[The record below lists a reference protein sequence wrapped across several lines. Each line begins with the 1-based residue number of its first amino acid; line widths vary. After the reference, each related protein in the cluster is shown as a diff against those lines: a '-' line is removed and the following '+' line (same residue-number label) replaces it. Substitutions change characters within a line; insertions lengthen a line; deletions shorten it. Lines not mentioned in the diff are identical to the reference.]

1 MTYQRIQ
8 ALAIVGLCL
17 MGLVACQQR
26 SVDAQNPKSSKA
38 AAPAGSTAAAAT
50 PAAAP
55 AYETAV
61 RQSAKDFAAAF
72 DKGDA
77 KAIAALWTED
87 GEFIDEAGTR
97 IVGRE
102 AIEKRYQEFF
112 AQNAGAT
119 IEIVIDALRGAG
131 ADTALEDG
139 RAAVTLPS
147 HAGASSSGKYTAV
160 HVRRDGK
167 WALASVRDLPGESA
181 NEPSLADLDWM
192 IGTWHAEHLGKEMT
206 ITCRWLA
213 DKSFVEATYAR
224 LEGGKPVTTATQII
238 GVDPRSGRITSWMF
252 NADKGFAQGT
262 WVPHETG
269 WAIGFEGVRAD
280 GTQTTAINLLA
291 RVNDALVWKSTH
303 RTIGGQPLPDT
314 EEVVLKRK

>member
-1 MTYQRIQ
+1 MTSQRIQ
-8 ALAIVGLCL
+8 AAALMGLCL
-17 MGLVACQQR
+17 VCLVACEQR
-26 SVDAQNPKSSKA
+26 AVDAQNPNAAPKA
-38 AAPAGSTAAAAT
+38 AAVANKPDF
-50 PAAAP
+50 
-55 AYETAV
+55 ETAI

-87 GEFIDEAGTR
+87 GEFIDEAGAR
-97 IVGRE
+97 LVGRD
-102 AIEKRYQEFF
+102 AIEKRYVDFF
-112 AQNAGAT
+112 AQNGGAK
-119 IEIVIDALRGAG
+119 IEIVVDSLRQAG
-131 ADTALEDG
+131 PDTALEDG
-139 RAAVTLPS
+139 RAAVTLS
-147 HAGASSSGKYTAV
+147 SQASPASSGKYTAV

-167 WALASVRDLPGESA
+167 WSIASVRDLAPEAVTGPTME
-181 NEPSLADLDWM
+181 DLDWM
-192 IGTWHAEHLGKEMT
+192 VGTWHAEHLGKEMT

-224 LEGGKPVTTATQII
+224 LENGKSIPTATQII

-262 WVPHETG
+262 WIPHETG

-280 GTQTTAINLLA
+280 GTATSAINLLA

-303 RTIGGQPLPDT
+303 RTIGGQSLPET
-314 EEVVLKRK
+314 EEVVLKRQ

>member
-1 MTYQRIQ
+1 MSYQRLQIVA
-8 ALAIVGLCL
+8 ALGLCL
-17 MGLVACQQR
+17 MGVFACQQGAL
-26 SVDAQNPKSSKA
+26 DAQNPKTPTKN
-38 AAPAGSTAAAAT
+38 AAPAATVPGYEAAI
-50 PAAAP
+50 
-55 AYETAV
+55 

-97 IVGRE
+97 TVGRA
-102 AIEKRYQEFF
+102 AIEQRYTEFF
-112 AQNAGAT
+112 ATNSGAT
-119 IEIVIDALRGAG
+119 IEIVIDALRQAG

-139 RAAVTLPS
+139 RAAVTVAGQ
-147 HAGASSSGKYTAV
+147 AGAASSGKYTAV
-160 HVRRDGK
+160 HVQRDGK
-167 WALASVRDLPGESA
+167 WAIASVRDLAP
-181 NEPSLADLDWM
+181 EPVAGPTLADLDWM
-192 IGTWHAEHLGKEMT
+192 IGTWHTEHLGKEMT

-213 DKSFVEATYAR
+213 DKSFVEATFAK
-224 LEGGKPVTTATQII
+224 LEDGKPVPTATQII

-252 NADKGFAQGT
+252 NSDKGFAQGV

-280 GTQTTAINLLA
+280 GTQTTAVNLLA
-291 RVNDALVWKSTH
+291 RLNDALVWKSTQ
-303 RTIGGQPLPDT
+303 RTIGGQALPDT